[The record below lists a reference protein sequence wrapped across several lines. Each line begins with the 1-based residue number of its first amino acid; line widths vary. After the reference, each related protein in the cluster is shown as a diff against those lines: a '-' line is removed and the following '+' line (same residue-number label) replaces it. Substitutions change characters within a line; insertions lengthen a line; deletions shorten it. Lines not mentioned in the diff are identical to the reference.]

1 MIHFT
6 NIHGERLPE
15 DVNKIANERWE
26 KEIKPNKENELEIV
40 YGFDWE
46 CTKEN
51 HDIWNQVYE
60 GNYEPLREFHNL

>member
-1 MIHFT
+1 M
-6 NIHGERLPE
+6 PE
-15 DVNKIANERWE
+15 DVNKIANEKYDPWFESKR
-26 KEIKPNKENELEIV
+26 PNKENELEIV

-51 HDIWNQVYE
+51 HDIWNQVYQ